1 MVAVWG
7 FDLSAPLVLL
17 GSIFGVGYALL
28 GIGLVLAYRSSG
40 FINFAHGSL
49 GLVSAAMMSVVVN
62 DYGVPYWFGFVG
74 AIIVSALLSAG
85 LEAVVVQKLS
95 GSPKVLAMVATLGT
109 SQALL
114 LLALS
119 FSGGGLGGASFPQ
132 PPFFPDFDL
141 SAFISSSA
149 TALLILSPLVVAALY
164 LFLQRSRYGLAIRG
178 AASNPDAATL
188 LGVDPRQMSM
198 LSWALAGAISAFA
211 AMLIIPNQS
220 TVTPD
225 TFGPDFIIR
234 GLAVAALARFNS
246 LPVAFAAGVG
256 LGVLEQYISTN
267 PNAAGYFD
275 VALFVLIL
283 VGVALHVRGGREE
296 QERWDGLVSDER
308 LPDAYLDVW
317 ILRNLGWVVGAIVT
331 VFAALIPLWIT
342 NKSAFVITTILA
354 LAIIGISVS
363 FLTGLAGQL
372 SLGQVAFAAIGAV
385 AAVRVGTEMGSVALG
400 LVAGGLVGAAASAV
414 VGLPA
419 LRVRGLQLAI
429 VTLAFALA
437 TFSWLLRQDWAFGV
451 GRSSRPLEFLG
462 AEITTS
468 KGYYYV
474 ALGAFVSILALASIV
489 SGSAFG
495 RSLVALRDNANAA
508 RVFRIAPR
516 RTTLLAYGFSG
527 FVAGLGGS
535 VLAFANSFVTR
546 ALFTPS
552 DSINV
557 VSVAVIGGLSEL
569 TGPLLGAAYLVGI
582 PGFFEL
588 NLSALAGLNAAWL
601 ILVLE
606 QPRGLWGLLASTRAS
621 VIDQVAR
628 WHGIDPATAR
638 LEVEPDDDPAAV
650 VLETGEM
657 GTTRIDRRGGD
668 ETDQLLVVN
677 SVTKSFGSVTAVDK
691 VSLAVAR
698 GETLGL
704 IGPNGAGKTTLFELI
719 SGFVQPNEG
728 SVSFDGVDISRRT
741 PEARSAM
748 GLVRSFQN
756 ASMFPTMTARDIIM
770 LARQHAAPTS
780 AIDRSVNDTLRMFGL
795 SALADQPVRRLS
807 TGTRRIV
814 ELAANLALGPR
825 LLLLDEPSAGIA
837 QAETEALGSVIE
849 KIRDSYGITIVVIE
863 HDMPMLSAICDRM
876 IALELG
882 SIIAE
887 GTPTEIQSNEAVIR
901 SYLGDDPIAIARS
914 GSPDRRR
921 GTSF

>member
-1 MVAVWG
+1 MAMLAMWG
-7 FDLSAPLVLL
+7 FDLSAPLMLL

-40 FINFAHGSL
+40 FINFAHGAV
-49 GLVSAAMMSVVVN
+49 GLVSAAMMSVVVTG
-62 DYGVPYWFGFVG
+62 YGVPYWFGFVG

-85 LEAVVVQKLS
+85 LETVVVQKLS
-95 GSPKVLAMVATLGT
+95 ESPKVLAMVATLGT

-141 SAFISSSA
+141 SAYISPSA
-149 TALLILSPLVVAALY
+149 TALLILAPLVVGGLY

-178 AASNPDAATL
+178 AASNPDSATL
-188 LGVDPRQMSM
+188 SGVDPRQMSM
-198 LSWALAGAISAFA
+198 LSWALAGGISAFA

-234 GLAVAALARFNS
+234 GLAVAAIARFSS
-246 LPVAFAAGVG
+246 LPVAFVAGVG
-256 LGVLEQYISTN
+256 LGVLEQYINTN
-267 PNAAGYFD
+267 SNAAGYFD
-275 VALFVLIL
+275 VALFIVILI
-283 VGVALHVRGGREE
+283 GVALHVRSGREE
-296 QERWDGLVSDER
+296 PEKWDRLVNDDR
-308 LPDAYLDVW
+308 MPDAYMDVW
-317 ILRNLGWVVGAIVT
+317 LLRNLGWVVGALVT
-331 VFAALIPLWIT
+331 VIAALMPLWIT

-385 AAVRVGTEMGSVALG
+385 AAVRVGTEMGSVVLG
-400 LVAGGLVGAAASAV
+400 LVAGGLAGAVASV
-414 VGLPA
+414 LVGLPA

-429 VTLAFALA
+429 ATLAFALA
-437 TFSWLLRQDWAFGV
+437 TFSWLLRQEWALGV
-451 GRSSRPLEFLG
+451 GRSSRPLKFLG
-462 AEITTS
+462 SEITTS

-474 ALGAFVSILALASIV
+474 ALVAFVSILALASVV
-489 SGSAFG
+489 SGSRFG
-495 RSLVALRDNANAA
+495 SSLVALRDNEAAA

-527 FVAGLGGS
+527 CIAGLGGS

-588 NLSALAGLNAAWL
+588 ELSALAGLNAIWL
-601 ILVLE
+601 ILILE
-606 QPRGLWGLLASTRAS
+606 QPRGLWGLLASTRAN

-628 WHGIDPATAR
+628 WHGVDPVRARREAEPTSDPA
-638 LEVEPDDDPAAV
+638 EV
-650 VLETGEM
+650 VLPTSEP
-657 GTTRIDRRGGD
+657 GTTRTADG
-668 ETDQLLVVN
+668 TDQLLVVS
-677 SVTKSFGSVTAVDK
+677 SVTKSFGSLTAVND
-691 VSLAVAR
+691 VSLSVAR

-704 IGPNGAGKTTLFELI
+704 IGSNGAGKTTLFEI
-719 SGFVQPNEG
+719 IAGFVEPNAG
-728 SVSFDGVDISRRT
+728 SVSFDGSEISTRT

-756 ASMFPTMTARDIIM
+756 ASLFPTMTGRDIIT
-770 LARQHAAPTS
+770 LARQHADPTS
-780 AIDRSVNDTLRMFGL
+780 TINQSVNDTLTMFGL
-795 SALADQPVRRLS
+795 SALADQPVRNLS

-814 ELAANLALGPR
+814 ELAANVVLGPE

-849 KIRDSYGITIVVIE
+849 NIRDSYGVTIVVIE

-887 GTPTEIQSNEAVIR
+887 GTPAEIQSNEAVIR
-901 SYLGDDPIAIARS
+901 SYLGDDPAAIARS
-914 GSPDRRR
+914 GLL
-921 GTSF
+921 

>member
-1 MVAVWG
+1 MVMLAMWG
-7 FDLSAPLVLL
+7 FDLSAPLMLL

-40 FINFAHGSL
+40 FINFAHGAV
-49 GLVSAAMMSVVVN
+49 GLVSAAMMSVVVTG
-62 DYGVPYWFGFVG
+62 YGVPYWFGFVG

-85 LEAVVVQKLS
+85 LETVVVQKLS
-95 GSPKVLAMVATLGT
+95 DSPKVLAMVATLGT

-141 SAFISSSA
+141 SAYISSSA
-149 TALLILSPLVVAALY
+149 TALLILAPLVVGALY

-188 LGVDPRQMSM
+188 AGVDPRHMSM
-198 LSWALAGAISAFA
+198 LSWALAGGISAFA

-234 GLAVAALARFNS
+234 GLAVAALARFSS
-246 LPVAFAAGVG
+246 LPVAFAAGLG
-256 LGVLEQYISTN
+256 LGVLEQAINTN
-267 PNAAGYFD
+267 PNATGYFD

-296 QERWDGLVSDER
+296 PERWDGIVNEDR
-308 LPDAYLDVW
+308 LPDAYMDVW
-317 ILRNLGWVVGAIVT
+317 ILRNLGWVVGAVVT
-331 VFAALIPLWIT
+331 VLAALMPLWIT

-372 SLGQVAFAAIGAV
+372 SLGQVAFAAIGAA
-385 AAVRVGTEMGSVALG
+385 AAVRVGTDMGSVMLG
-400 LVAGGLVGAAASAV
+400 LVAGGLAGAVASV
-414 VGLPA
+414 LVGLPA

-429 VTLAFALA
+429 ATLAFALV
-437 TFSWLLRQDWAFGV
+437 TFSWLLRQEWALGA
-451 GRSSRPLEFLG
+451 GRSSRPLKFLG
-462 AEITTS
+462 TEITTS

-474 ALGAFVSILALASIV
+474 ALVAFVSILALASIV
-489 SGSAFG
+489 KGSGFG
-495 RSLVALRDNANAA
+495 RSLVALRDNESAA

-516 RTTLLAYGFSG
+516 RTTLLAYGFAG
-527 FVAGLGGS
+527 CIAGLGGS

-588 NLSALAGLNAAWL
+588 ELSALAGLNAVWL

-606 QPRGLWGLLASTRAS
+606 QPRGLWGLVASTRAN

-628 WHGIDPATAR
+628 WHGIDPTAAR
-638 LEVEPDDDPAAV
+638 LEVEPTSDPADV
-650 VLETGEM
+650 VLATSEAGMTRTG
-657 GTTRIDRRGGD
+657 GG

-677 SVTKSFGSVTAVDK
+677 SVTKSFGSVTAVNE
-691 VSLAVAR
+691 VSLAVTR

-704 IGPNGAGKTTLFELI
+704 IGSNGAGKTTLFELI
-719 SGFVQPNEG
+719 AGFVQPNAG
-728 SVSFDGVDISRRT
+728 SVTFDGIDISRRT

-756 ASMFPTMTARDIIM
+756 ASLFPTLTGRDIIM
-770 LARQHAAPTS
+770 LAQQHAAPTS
-780 AIDRSVNDTLRMFGL
+780 AIDRSVNDTLTMFGL
-795 SALADQPVRRLS
+795 SALADQPVRHLS

-814 ELAANLALGPR
+814 ELAANVTLGPQ

-849 KIRDSYGITIVVIE
+849 KIRDSYGVTIVVIE

-887 GTPTEIQSNEAVIR
+887 GTPAEIQSNEAVIR
-901 SYLGDDPIAIARS
+901 SYLGDDPAAINRS
-914 GSPDRRR
+914 GSL
-921 GTSF
+921 